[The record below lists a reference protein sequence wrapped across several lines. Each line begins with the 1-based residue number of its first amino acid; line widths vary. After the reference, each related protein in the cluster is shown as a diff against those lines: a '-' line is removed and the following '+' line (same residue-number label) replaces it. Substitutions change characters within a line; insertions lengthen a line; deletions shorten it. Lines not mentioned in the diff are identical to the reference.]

1 MYHHKTSTLAARSA
15 AALLAALVALPAAA
29 APAAPATPPA
39 TRPANPSNAAADAQR
54 LIDKGLAFLK
64 TQQKPDGSW
73 QADREPPAF
82 TALSLRSFV
91 REPAYTP
98 DTPFVKKGY
107 DKLLSTQLNNG
118 GIYSDLLANYNTAI
132 AVSALAAANKE
143 AGDGRY
149 DAPIA
154 KAVAYLKGLQWD
166 EQMVLQYND
175 ANKGKKLVSGPD
187 DPFYG
192 GFGYGGANEGE
203 GRPDLSNLQVTLEAL
218 HDAGVPPTDP
228 AFKRAVAFVTKLQN
242 RSESN
247 PSKWAEND
255 GGFIYSPAQDK
266 TGESKAGAYV
276 DPDGDRRLRSYGSM
290 TYAGLKSM
298 IYAGLT
304 KEDPRVAAAWDWINR
319 NWTLTENPGMK
330 LGDPAQATSGLF
342 YYYLTLGRTLNT
354 YGQPILTDDDGT
366 KHDWRM
372 DLIAQLK
379 KSQSPD
385 GSWTGSKRWFEGNPV
400 LVTNYA
406 VQALQEARESLKEKP
421 AAR

>member
-1 MYHHKTSTLAARSA
+1 MQLNRPLRSAALA
-15 AALLAALVALPAAA
+15 AALLIL
-29 APAAPATPPA
+29 PAAPAG
-39 TRPANPSNAAADAQR
+39 SFAAPTTAPVADPKAVGDAQR

-64 TQQKPDGSW
+64 AQQKPDGSW

-91 REPAYTP
+91 AEPAYTP
-98 DTPFVKKGY
+98 DTPFVKNGF

-132 AVSALAAANKE
+132 AVSALAAANTE
-143 AGDGRY
+143 AGDGRF

-166 EQMVLQYND
+166 ETMVLQYND
-175 ANKGKKLVSGPD
+175 QNKGKRLVSGPD

-192 GFGYGGANEGE
+192 GFGYGGAAEGE
-203 GRPDLSNLQVTLEAL
+203 GRPDLSNLNVTLEAL

-228 AFKRAVAFVTKLQN
+228 AFKHAVAFVTKLQN

-247 PSKWAEND
+247 PSKWAGND
-255 GGFIYSPAQDK
+255 GGFIYSPGQDK
-266 TGESKAGAYV
+266 NGETKAGAYV

-304 KEDPRVAAAWDWINR
+304 PDDPRVAAAWDWVNR

-342 YYYLTLGRTLNT
+342 YYYHTLGRALRA
-354 YGQPILTDDDGT
+354 YGQPTLTDADGT
-366 KHDWRM
+366 THDWRV
-372 DLIAQLK
+372 DLIAQLQ
-379 KSQSPD
+379 KSQNPD
-385 GSWTGSKRWFEGNPV
+385 GSWTGSRRWFEGNPV